1 MTSVHCLCLKSSAV
15 AASCFCW
22 INIPQIRP
30 KHASSG
36 SQRGIEIL
44 HSDLTHRNWWCVF
57 FSLLQVVV
65 FPRLFWSLH
74 CSSGVYHIE
83 ANIFKWESE
92 QIYSK
97 YSSGKKV
104 ILPYLHQNYNFS
116 INYLLHHVPKTILKA
131 CYSYV
136 PILKYT
142 SEWYFVVSTFY
153 FPSLC
158 FPYYHK

>member
-1 MTSVHCLCLKSSAV
+1 MLWLHLAFAGLISPKSGPNMQVLGHKEELKYCTLIWHTGIDDV
-15 AASCFCW
+15 CFFHSC
-22 INIPQIRP
+22 R
-30 KHASSG
+30 
-36 SQRGIEIL
+36 
-44 HSDLTHRNWWCVF
+44 
-57 FSLLQVVV
+57 LLS
-65 FPRLFWSLH
+65 FPD
-74 CSSGVYHIE
+74 CSEVCTAHPGVYHIE